1 MVTADREL
9 ELTDRELARIVKL
22 VYDRSGITLHEG
34 KRPLVMA
41 RLQKRLR
48 AHGLT
53 SFTAYLELVERDK
66 KGDEL
71 VLLLDAI
78 ATNHTYFFREE
89 QHFEMLASRV
99 VPEWR
104 AQRPS
109 GPLRIWSA
117 ACSSG
122 EEPYTIAMTLADL
135 PAPIDFGIVASDM
148 STKVLATAKSGV
160 YKLSS
165 VEALPREL
173 LRRHFERGLGAQE
186 GAARVMAGIRRHVS
200 FQNLNLLEITDL
212 GERFDVIFC
221 RNVMIYFDKSVQ
233 QRVVTMLERHLK
245 PNGYLFISHSE
256 SLNGLAHSLKWVAPA
271 VYARQA

>member
-1 MVTADREL
+1 MVTADPEL

-48 AHGLT
+48 LHGLT

-66 KGDEL
+66 AGDEL

-89 QHFEMLASRV
+89 QHFELLASRV

-104 AQRPS
+104 AQRPG

-117 ACSSG
+117 AWSSG

-135 PAPIDFGIVASDM
+135 PAPIDFGILASDM

-186 GAARVMAGIRRHVS
+186 GVARVVAGIRRHVS
-200 FQNLNLLEITDL
+200 FQHLNLLEITDL

-221 RNVMIYFDKSVQ
+221 RNVMIYFDKAIQ

-256 SLNGLAHSLKWVAPA
+256 SLNGLAHSLQWLAPA